1 MSIAS
6 NVFSGRLLF
15 LAVLF
20 LGLSLAIPTTWA
32 QNDSAQSGHENM
44 NVVGHLPLNGMH
56 VNQMFVQVHGGKYY
70 LYLHRPA
77 KQVFAVVD
85 VSKPAKPVLLSR
97 DALKGTQASE
107 IEPTETDSAVALTV
121 TPDQTEPPSVEARPL
136 PTETVQLLNMSD
148 PKNVKVM
155 KTFKGVTSIYPDDG
169 RKLVYLVN
177 SDGLWIVSH
186 RMTRPLPLCS
196 SESAL
201 TPLPDCQ

>member
-1 MSIAS
+1 M
-6 NVFSGRLLF
+6 
-15 LAVLF
+15 
-20 LGLSLAIPTTWA
+20 
-32 QNDSAQSGHENM
+32 
-44 NVVGHLPLNGMH
+44 
-56 VNQMFVQVHGGKYY
+56 
-70 LYLHRPA
+70 
-77 KQVFAVVD
+77 
-85 VSKPAKPVLLSR
+85 LLSR
-97 DALKGTQASE
+97 DALKGTQASQ
-107 IEPTETDSAVALTV
+107 IEPTETGSALALAV
-121 TPDQTEPPSVEARPL
+121 TPDQTEGQSVEARPL